1 MKYSLMRQFVIENF
15 NYGRKPPKPS
25 QTAIKK
31 KKTTTTTTT
40 KERDVINEKSYGESL
55 LGHAIVQFSK

>member
-25 QTAIKK
+25 QYAMK
-31 KKTTTTTTT
+31 
-40 KERDVINEKSYGESL
+40 
-55 LGHAIVQFSK
+55 

>member
-25 QTAIKK
+25 QTAMK
-31 KKTTTTTTT
+31 
-40 KERDVINEKSYGESL
+40 
-55 LGHAIVQFSK
+55 